1 MLYPRNRPLVDNYP
15 IGAQY
20 DSLGSVSN
28 SMVPRPCLIV
38 SSPNYE
44 RTHLLFISPA
54 LVVEFRSLL
63 KSSESLLPFVSM
75 S

>member
-1 MLYPRNRPLVDNYP
+1 
-15 IGAQY
+15 
-20 DSLGSVSN
+20 
-28 SMVPRPCLIV
+28 MVPRPCLIV